1 MIWYYRLKVPLFNWK
16 EERWVKKQFYHD
28 EKFKNL
34 DLELLDSPNPYPI
47 AKVFPYGETPL
58 RVLYKMA
65 QALDLKPTDHFI
77 DLGCGRGRAVF
88 FLSHFFGCRSTGID
102 LTPSFI
108 TRAKKLV
115 QKHNAQRVNFYCQDF
130 LNFDLKEATCIYLY
144 GTTYPDEWLEKLT
157 GNLPQNVAI
166 VSVSQAMPMRSNFYL
181 GLKVAFPWGRASLY
195 IHDNRANKPPAFDL
209 VLTH

>member
-28 EKFKNL
+28 EKFKKL

-65 QALDLKPTDHFI
+65 QAIDLKPTDHFI

-88 FLSHFFGCRSTGID
+88 FLSHFFGCSATGID

-108 TRAKKLV
+108 TRAKKLAK
-115 QKHNAQRVNFYCQDF
+115 KHNVQRVTFHCQDF
-130 LNFDLKEATCIYLY
+130 LSFDLKGATCIYLY

-157 GNLPQNVAI
+157 SNLPKKVAF
-166 VSVSQAMPMRSNFYL
+166 VSVSNALPLQSTSCREL
-181 GLKVAFPWGRASLY
+181 EVAFPWGQASLY
-195 IHDNRANKPPAFDL
+195 IHDNRANKPPASDL
-209 VLTH
+209 ERFH

>member
-1 MIWYYRLKVPLFNWK
+1 MIWYYRIKVPLFNWK

-28 EKFKNL
+28 EKFKKL

-65 QALDLKPTDHFI
+65 QAIDLKPTDHFV

-88 FLSHFFGCRSTGID
+88 FLSHFFGCRATGID

-108 TRAKKLV
+108 TRAKKLA
-115 QKHNAQRVNFYCQDF
+115 KTHNQERVAFLCQDF
-130 LNFDLKEATCIYLY
+130 LTSNLKDATCVYLY
-144 GTTYPDEWLEKLT
+144 GTTYPEEWLEKLRKM
-157 GNLPQNVAI
+157 LPANVC
-166 VSVSQAMPMRSNFYL
+166 VMSVSESMLNNPKL
-181 GLKVAFPWGRASLY
+181 HLKVALPWGRASLY
-195 IHDNRANKPPAFDL
+195 IHDNRSNKPPASDL
-209 VLTH
+209 VSSH